1 MFTCIGCLNC
11 PLKCCDMFRVILN
24 GGLDTCTVYS
34 LINIFQQIVQCEL
47 NAMDLNNTPFL
58 NITNWVNSSSNVTC
72 NNGPG
77 GVDTSPYYQT
87 AVYIMYCFIFLLAL
101 AGNGLVCHVV
111 QSSPRMRTVTNYFI
125 VNLAVGDILMTLFCV
140 PFSSVSTLL
149 LQYWPFG
156 SEMCRTVS
164 YSQVSFTLR
173 LLGHSASVMVFHFYN
188 LQCYWHRRQK

>member
-1 MFTCIGCLNC
+1 MDYNYTNTLN
-11 PLKCCDMFRVILN
+11 DIN
-24 GGLDTCTVYS
+24 GDD
-34 LINIFQQIVQCEL
+34 N
-47 NAMDLNNTPFL
+47 
-58 NITNWVNSSSNVTC
+58 SSNVTC

-77 GVDTSPYYQT
+77 GVDTSPYYQA
-87 AVYIMYCFIFLLAL
+87 AVYIMYCLIFLLAL

-156 SEMCRTVS
+156 SEMCHTVS

-173 LLGHSASVMVFHFYN
+173 LCRNSEYSALVMVFHFYT
-188 LQCYWHRRQK
+188 LQFYWDRRQKWVLVKCGLHSHDTFTSGCLLGVQVPQL

>member
-1 MFTCIGCLNC
+1 
-11 PLKCCDMFRVILN
+11 
-24 GGLDTCTVYS
+24 
-34 LINIFQQIVQCEL
+34 
-47 NAMDLNNTPFL
+47 MDLNNTYFQ
-58 NITNWVNSSSNVTC
+58 NDTNWDNSSSNVTC

-77 GVDTSPYYQT
+77 GVDTSPYYQA

-140 PFSSVSTLL
+140 PFSSVATLL

-156 SEMCRTVS
+156 SELCRTVS
-164 YSQVSFTLR
+164 YSQVSFTLT
-173 LLGHSASVMVFHFYN
+173 LLRHSEFSASVMVFHFYN
-188 LQCYWHRRQK
+188 LQCYWDRRHEWVLVKCG

>member
-1 MFTCIGCLNC
+1 
-11 PLKCCDMFRVILN
+11 
-24 GGLDTCTVYS
+24 
-34 LINIFQQIVQCEL
+34 
-47 NAMDLNNTPFL
+47 MDLNYTGFFNNTNGDDNF
-58 NITNWVNSSSNVTC
+58 SNVTC

-77 GVDTSPYYQT
+77 GVDTSPYYQA

-164 YSQVSFTLR
+164 YSQVSFMLKLR
-173 LLGHSASVMVFHFYN
+173 RNSECSVLVTVPHFLHFTVLLGS
-188 LQCYWHRRQK
+188 

>member
-1 MFTCIGCLNC
+1 
-11 PLKCCDMFRVILN
+11 
-24 GGLDTCTVYS
+24 
-34 LINIFQQIVQCEL
+34 
-47 NAMDLNNTPFL
+47 MDP
-58 NITNWVNSSSNVTC
+58 NVTFDNYTYWYNATFNTSC
-72 NNGPG
+72 ENGPG
-77 GVDTSPYYQT
+77 GVDTSPYYQA

-156 SEMCRTVS
+156 AEMCHTVS
-164 YSQVSFTLR
+164 YSQVSPVIYLHGNSKYSDVVDCSY
-173 LLGHSASVMVFHFYN
+173 LSCQWDIGP
-188 LQCYWHRRQK
+188 K

>member
-1 MFTCIGCLNC
+1 
-11 PLKCCDMFRVILN
+11 
-24 GGLDTCTVYS
+24 
-34 LINIFQQIVQCEL
+34 
-47 NAMDLNNTPFL
+47 MDPNYTSFL
-58 NITNWVNSSSNVTC
+58 NYTNWDGNSSNVTC
-72 NNGPG
+72 NNGPE
-77 GVDTSPYYQT
+77 GVFTSPYYQA

-111 QSSPRMRTVTNYFI
+111 HSSPRMRTVTNYFI

-156 SEMCRTVS
+156 SELCHTVS

-173 LLGHSASVMVFHFYN
+173 LRRHSEYSALVIVFHFYT
-188 LQCYWHRRQK
+188 LQCYWDRRQLWVLVKCG

>member
-1 MFTCIGCLNC
+1 M
-11 PLKCCDMFRVILN
+11 
-24 GGLDTCTVYS
+24 
-34 LINIFQQIVQCEL
+34 EL
-47 NAMDLNNTPFL
+47 NDSFPSND
-58 NITNWVNSSSNVTC
+58 TNRDVSPSNVTC

-77 GVDTSPYYQT
+77 GVDTSPYYQA
-87 AVYIMYCFIFLLAL
+87 AVYITYCFIFLLAL

-156 SEMCRTVS
+156 SEMCHTVS
-164 YSQVSFTLR
+164 YSQVSFTLIFLR
-173 LLGHSASVMVFHFYN
+173 PLEYASLVMVFHFYT
-188 LQCYWHRRQK
+188 LQCYWVCRQKLGFVKCG

>member
-1 MFTCIGCLNC
+1 MDINFTFVLNYTYW
-11 PLKCCDMFRVILN
+11 D
-24 GGLDTCTVYS
+24 
-34 LINIFQQIVQCEL
+34 
-47 NAMDLNNTPFL
+47 
-58 NITNWVNSSSNVTC
+58 NSTFNVTC

-77 GVDTSPYYQT
+77 GLDTSPYYQA
-87 AVYIMYCFIFLLAL
+87 AVYIMYCVIFELAL

-156 SEMCRTVS
+156 TEMCHTVS
-164 YSQVSFTLR
+164 YSQVSLTLR
-173 LLGHSASVMVFHFYN
+173 L
-188 LQCYWHRRQK
+188 RRNSKYTALVYGISF